1 MKNIVLFT
9 LLVLSGPFVQAQMSV
24 ASNDK
29 NLNQLKKVLITPPE
43 NLNFSKQIQAYT
55 QQIKVE
61 NNFSMLKNDQKQM
74 PSVYA
79 FKDLAF
85 FCKIEVHLEKAVKM
99 PVKFRLGSVD
109 DNDYL
114 EGKREKY

>member
-1 MKNIVLFT
+1 MKNIVLFI
-9 LLVLSGPFVQAQMSV
+9 LLLLSAQFVQAQISV
-24 ASNDK
+24 ESNDK
-29 NLNQLKKVLITPPE
+29 NLNQLKKTLITPSE
-43 NLNFSKQIQAYT
+43 SLNFSNQIQSYT
-55 QQIKVE
+55 QKVEIE
-61 NNFSMLKNDQKQM
+61 NNFSMLKNDHKQM